1 MYTLYLLTD
10 IVYHSSHVNKYEAN
24 KKFKHLL
31 RQNKLCF
38 NCAQTRTKMLTV
50 LWV

>member
-24 KKFKHLL
+24 KIKFMIVLYDNAILYKCILL
-31 RQNKLCF
+31 MKALI
-38 NCAQTRTKMLTV
+38 KM
-50 LWV
+50 